1 MPYFAAFDSIE
12 AELELGKRRLWIF
25 PLYLLYHLTHFFF
38 LYFCQVYN
46 IIVEDK
52 RQILSLVRY
61 TSDLQ
66 EFDEKVGAIDLHFQ
80 HNALLHQ
87 N

>member
-12 AELELGKRRLWIF
+12 AELEWENGVCGYF
-25 PLYLLYHLTHFFF
+25 PSSSLPVILSNPFFF
-38 LYFCQVYN
+38 LYIFCQVYN

-80 HNALLHQ
+80 
-87 N
+87 